1 MSNKFPKGLIPAA
14 LANMGERFGFYTM
27 MAILVLFL
35 EAKFNLGKTW
45 NSTIYSVFYA
55 AIYLLALVG
64 GIIADRTRNYKGTIL
79 AGLVVMTVG
88 YTLMALPTSVRSENQ
103 TLFLILTLIGL
114 LTIALGNGLFKGN
127 LQALVGQMFDSNPEY
142 APNRDRGYQ
151 IFYLFINIGAFFAPF
166 AASFVRNW
174 WLAKH
179 GFLYKAE
186 LPSLCHAYLDGKLS
200 GDELSKFEQ
209 LAREVSTVQFT
220 SLQDFAYHYLN
231 TFVTGFHYA
240 FIVSMVAMLVSLLVY
255 VGYKKMFPDV
265 RKQAK
270 DSSVTREIPV
280 MTKEEIRQRIY
291 ALLAVYVVV
300 LFFWFSFHQNGLTLT
315 FFAKE
320 YTRLELF
327 GYHITAEMF
336 QSVNPLL
343 IVILTPIVI
352 AFFGWL
358 HKRNMEPST
367 PRKIAIGMFIAA
379 LAYSLMA
386 IGSLSLTPPY
396 ELKGA
401 VLPESEKVT
410 PWLLIGTYFIL
421 TIAELFIS
429 PLGLSFVSKV
439 APPQYQGLMQGGWLG
454 ATAVGNQLLLI
465 GGILYQK
472 LPLAA
477 TWSVFVVVCL
487 ISMTMML
494 LMLRWLEKFAK

>member
-1 MSNKFPKGLIPAA
+1 
-14 LANMGERFGFYTM
+14 
-27 MAILVLFL
+27 
-35 EAKFNLGKTW
+35 
-45 NSTIYSVFYA
+45 
-55 AIYLLALVG
+55 
-64 GIIADRTRNYKGTIL
+64 
-79 AGLVVMTVG
+79 
-88 YTLMALPTSVRSENQ
+88 
-103 TLFLILTLIGL
+103 
-114 LTIALGNGLFKGN
+114 
-127 LQALVGQMFDSNPEY
+127 
-142 APNRDRGYQ
+142 
-151 IFYLFINIGAFFAPF
+151 
-166 AASFVRNW
+166 
-174 WLAKH
+174 
-179 GFLYKAE
+179 
-186 LPSLCHAYLDGKLS
+186 
-200 GDELSKFEQ
+200 
-209 LAREVSTVQFT
+209 
-220 SLQDFAYHYLN
+220 LQDFAYHYLN